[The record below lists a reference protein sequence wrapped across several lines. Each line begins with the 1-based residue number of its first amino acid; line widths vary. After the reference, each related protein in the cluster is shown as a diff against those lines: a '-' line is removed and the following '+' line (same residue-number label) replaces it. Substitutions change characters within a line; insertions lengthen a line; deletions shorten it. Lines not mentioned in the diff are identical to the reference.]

1 MSVSVIAVPSVTK
14 LPAAADGA
22 VVVGGSHGAVYAAY
36 LSARAGA
43 RAAIHNDAGI
53 GRDEAG
59 VSGLAWAEAQGMAMA
74 AALTGSARIGDGAD
88 MLKRG
93 IISRANP
100 LAAACGVKPG
110 QSVAE
115 AAELLKAAPWPHPK
129 PAPLT
134 EARTMAGRILC
145 VDSISLA
152 TTRDRGMVVSSGSHG
167 GVPAGETA
175 LVVGPR
181 LALFNDAGFGLEH
194 AGVAGLAILDRA
206 GIAAATV
213 STMSARI
220 GDGRSTLLDGF
231 LSEVNEAAYRLGA
244 RQGRS
249 ALAFALA
256 VAEKN
261 G

>member
-1 MSVSVIAVPSVTK
+1 
-14 LPAAADGA
+14 
-22 VVVGGSHGAVYAAY
+22 
-36 LSARAGA
+36 
-43 RAAIHNDAGI
+43 
-53 GRDEAG
+53 
-59 VSGLAWAEAQGMAMA
+59 
-74 AALTGSARIGDGAD
+74 
-88 MLKRG
+88 
-93 IISRANP
+93 
-100 LAAACGVKPG
+100 
-110 QSVAE
+110 
-115 AAELLKAAPWPHPK
+115 
-129 PAPLT
+129 
-134 EARTMAGRILC
+134 MAGRILC

-152 TTRDRGMVVSSGSHG
+152 TMRDRGKVVSSGSHG

-175 LVVGPR
+175 LAFGPR
-181 LALFNDAGFGLEH
+181 LVLFNDAGFGIEH

-206 GIAAATV
+206 GIAASTV

-231 LSEVNEAAYRLGA
+231 LSEVNEAAYRVGA